1 MAFLVAVLEPPAD
14 ELGVE
19 TISSTFTAVFN

>member
-14 ELGVE
+14 KLGAE